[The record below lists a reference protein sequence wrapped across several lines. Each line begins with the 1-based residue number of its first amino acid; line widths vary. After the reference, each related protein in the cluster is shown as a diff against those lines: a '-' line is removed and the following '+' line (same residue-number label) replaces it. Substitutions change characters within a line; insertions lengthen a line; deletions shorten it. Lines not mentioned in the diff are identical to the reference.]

1 MILKTIVA
9 ASSNNII
16 GVDGKIPWRCSE
28 DLKRF
33 KNLTKGSIVVMGR
46 CTWESIG
53 SVGLPG
59 RANIVISSRYSG
71 DIEGCPPT
79 FPTIGEFLA
88 RYNQLSPHATAW
100 FIGGERI
107 YDEAVPVSKEVYLTR
122 VEAHIEEVGQVA
134 RWNFAPD
141 YFNGGF
147 KKEILRHTALAQH
160 SKDEVT
166 VRFLKYT
173 RLGTI

>member
-1 MILKTIVA
+1 MILKTIA
-9 ASSNNII
+9 AVSSNNII
-16 GVDGKIPWRCSE
+16 GVNGKIPWHCSE

-33 KNLTKGSIVVMGR
+33 KSLTKEAIVVMGR
-46 CTWESIG
+46 RTWESIG
-53 SVGLPG
+53 AIGLPG
-59 RANIVISSRYSG
+59 RANIVISSRSSG

-79 FPTIGEFLA
+79 FPTVGEFLA
-88 RYNQLSPHATAW
+88 RYNQLSPYATAW

-107 YDEAVPVSKEVYLTR
+107 YDEAVPISKEVYLTR
-122 VEAHIEEVGQVA
+122 VEAHVQEVGQVA
-134 RWNFAPD
+134 RWNFPSK

-147 KKEILRHTALAQH
+147 EKDILHHTAFAKYK
-160 SKDEVT
+160 KDKFT

>member
-1 MILKTIVA
+1 MKLKTIVA
-9 ASSNNII
+9 VSANNII
-16 GVDGKIPWRCSE
+16 GADGKIPWHCSA

-33 KNLTKGSIVVMGR
+33 KSLTEGSLVVMGR
-46 CTWESIG
+46 KTWESIG
-53 SVGLPG
+53 SVGLKNRG
-59 RANIVISSRYSG
+59 NIVISSRYSG
-71 DIEGCPPT
+71 DIPGGPPT
-79 FPTIGEFLA
+79 FASIGEFLA

-107 YDEAVPVSKEVYLTR
+107 YDESVPISKEIYLTR
-122 VEAHIEEVGQVA
+122 VQAHIDDTGQVA

-147 KKEILRHTALAQH
+147 QKEILHYSALAKH
-160 SKDEVT
+160 GSDEVT
-166 VRFLKYT
+166 VRWIKYT